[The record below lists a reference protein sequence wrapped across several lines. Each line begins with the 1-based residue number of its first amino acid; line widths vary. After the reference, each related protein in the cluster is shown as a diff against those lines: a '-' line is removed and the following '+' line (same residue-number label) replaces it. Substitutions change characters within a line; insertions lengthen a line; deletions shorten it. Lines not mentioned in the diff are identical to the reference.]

1 MEYFIKDVVTGL
13 ALDPAR
19 VLAYTRALR
28 EHPNKFEKVFLIVGE
43 DGVVYAPAVGQFATE
58 RLVALEEVH
67 GGNTRLSALE
77 SGGRVR
83 VVPETEIAQYIAD
96 VRSRWFDL
104 GDHEKDRMLAAI
116 DALVSLDEIRD
127 ACRATAVN
135 CSEGKEH
142 EDENA

>member
-1 MEYFIKDVVTGL
+1 MKTGTK
-13 ALDPAR
+13 R
-19 VLAYTRALR
+19 S
-28 EHPNKFEKVFLIVGE
+28 
-43 DGVVYAPAVGQFATE
+43 E
-58 RLVALEEVH
+58 RTWN
-67 GGNTRLSALE
+67 GSAAQKK

-127 ACRATAVN
+127 ARKGSAVN

-142 EDENA
+142 EDASK